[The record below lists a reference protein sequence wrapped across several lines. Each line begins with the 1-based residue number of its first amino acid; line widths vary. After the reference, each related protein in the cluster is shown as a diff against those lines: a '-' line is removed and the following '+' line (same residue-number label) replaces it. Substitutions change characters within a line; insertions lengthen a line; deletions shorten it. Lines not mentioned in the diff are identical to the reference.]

1 MISALFLLALSA
13 SLMSAASTTSNEVP
27 SSTLEVLRA
36 TSAST
41 SNSNNNSLYSNV
53 TSVFTDSKRHRRR
66 NRRCKCLKR
75 FTKEVSQ
82 MIDERLE
89 DFENKYLLHLN
100 GDKERS
106 LAMQNEASSTASRI
120 HSIDRLLLKLNTDVV
135 QTKEAL
141 SLMNANLDVLR
152 HEMNHTRGDVR
163 SLNVS
168 FHELDV
174 AVENLTRFV
183 SKVERMIPAGLTRPT
198 SGSEVEN
205 TPKQTYPRREFLGL
219 LVLM

>member
-1 MISALFLLALSA
+1 
-13 SLMSAASTTSNEVP
+13 
-27 SSTLEVLRA
+27 
-36 TSAST
+36 
-41 SNSNNNSLYSNV
+41 
-53 TSVFTDSKRHRRR
+53 
-66 NRRCKCLKR
+66 
-75 FTKEVSQ
+75 